1 MKPRLS
7 PRDLVKVVFTWFMV
21 IACGAL
27 LFLLF
32 MSKELEAITDID
44 ALDYAQVARNVA
56 EGNGYS
62 TDLVRPLSLANVP
75 QINHHPEM
83 TFMPLHPLVMAAII
97 SVVGANKQ
105 AVALS
110 SAIPFM
116 LTLILVYLLALKW
129 FDKRIAIISVLLM
142 ATNIW
147 ILRYSISGL
156 EAPLLG
162 LLFTALL
169 FVLYT
174 AEGSQKQSWW
184 MIGVGVLVALLAL
197 TKEVWGVVFV
207 PVLFYVWLSTPPKR
221 RLLNLAIVVVSF
233 VVVLIPW
240 GARMAHLTGN
250 PLFTWRWYESVM
262 ETQSNPANTLYRSYR
277 AGLQS
282 PMQMILLHP
291 KEMLV
296 KMLSGI
302 TVLYGALPT
311 AIGPYLAGFFLV
323 AILFPLG
330 EARFERLRYLL
341 YISYGLVFA
350 VLVVIL
356 PAVRMLYPIVP
367 VAGIIAAAAYLRV
380 LTPLMRRL
388 RPPLEGRVTF
398 WAIVALILVQ
408 ATPLALNLFEP
419 EDPTISDNLAK
430 IQALAKSVSE
440 DAKEGPIVTDVPWWI
455 AWYGHHTAIWVP
467 RRWEDLDRMEQDIGQ
482 VRLLLL
488 TPWIAQWADREHAE
502 DWAKLWSAAQ
512 SGQPTESHGFV
523 VLQRYPNNWILFV
536 RTPQAATP
544 PPAAAAPAKAAP
556 AKAAPAKAAPAKA
569 APAKAA
575 PAAASGK
582 GANASG

>member
-1 MKPRLS
+1 MI
-7 PRDLVKVVFTWFMV
+7 KVAFTWFMV

-75 QINHHPEM
+75 QIDHHPEM
-83 TFMPLHPLVMAAII
+83 TFMPLHPLVMAAVM

-116 LTLILVYLLALKW
+116 LTLILVYLLALRW
-129 FDKRIAIISVLLM
+129 FDKRTAIISVVLM

-147 ILRYSISGL
+147 VLRYSIAGL

-169 FVLYT
+169 LVLYL
-174 AEGSQKQSWW
+174 AEGSTKQTWW
-184 MIGVGVLVALLAL
+184 MIGVGVLVGLLAL
-197 TKEVWGVVFV
+197 TKEVWGIVFV

-221 RLLNLAIVVVSF
+221 RLLNLIIVVAAF

-296 KMLSGI
+296 KVLSGVS
-302 TVLYGALPT
+302 TLYGALPA
-311 AIGPYLAGFFLV
+311 AIGPYLAGFFIV
-323 AILFPLG
+323 AVLFPLG
-330 EARFERLRYLL
+330 DARFERLRYLL
-341 YISYGLVFA
+341 YVSYGLVFT
-350 VLVVIL
+350 VLVIIL
-356 PAVRMLYPIVP
+356 PAVRLLYPIVP
-367 VAGIIAAAAYLRV
+367 VASIIAAAAFLRV

-408 ATPLALNLFEP
+408 ATPLALNLFQPEEP
-419 EDPTISDNLAK
+419 TVADNLQK
-430 IQALAKSVSE
+430 IEALSKSVCE
-440 DAKEGPIVTDVPWWI
+440 DAQGPIVTDVPWWI

-512 SGQPTESHGFV
+512 SGQPTESHGFS
-523 VLQRYPNNWILFV
+523 VLRVYPNNWVLFV
-536 RTPQAATP
+536 RTPQSVATAAKAAP
-544 PPAAAAPAKAAP
+544 PKPAPAKPAPAAAATGEPA
-556 AKAAPAKAAPAKA
+556 
-569 APAKAA
+569 AA
-575 PAAASGK
+575 PAAAPAAPAAPGK